1 MEVVSTQNGDSLV
14 VDVIGQLNTGTAS
27 KLESEINKILTE
39 HQKIILNL
47 NQTLFV
53 SSAGLRVFL
62 MTAKKLKASG
72 GNLRFCHANEVVTE
86 ILEIS
91 GFSTI
96 LDVKDSLEDALSGF

>member
-14 VDVIGQLNTGTAS
+14 VDVIGQLNTGTAP
-27 KLESEINKILTE
+27 KLESEVNKLLADN
-39 HQKIILNL
+39 QKIILNL
-47 NQTLFV
+47 EQTLFV

-72 GNLRFCHANEVVTE
+72 GKFRLCHANEVVTE

-96 LDVKDSLEDALSGF
+96 LDVKGSLEDALSGF